1 MKLEKLQ
8 AAQAADEAVLNAAF
22 AILREHGVGDGMLGV
37 YFREPIDS
45 YVLQFEQ
52 ENSSYFEWVR
62 VELASL
68 ENFPEDV
75 LLEAAQRLATRIG
88 ITYKRFL
95 LTKLN

>member
-1 MKLEKLQ
+1 MSLERLTPAK
-8 AAQAADEAVLNAAF
+8 AADEAILNAAY

-37 YFREPIDS
+37 YFREPVNS
-45 YVLQFEQ
+45 YVLQFEA

-62 VELASL
+62 VELSSL
-68 ENFPEDV
+68 DNLPEEK
-75 LLEAAQRLATRIG
+75 LLEAAGRLATRIG

>member
-37 YFREPIDS
+37 YFREPINS

>member
-37 YFREPIDS
+37 YFREPINS

-68 ENFPEDV
+68 ENLPEDV

>member
-1 MKLEKLQ
+1 MSLEKLTP
-8 AAQAADEAVLNAAF
+8 AKAADEAVLNAAF
-22 AILREHGVGDGMLGV
+22 AILRDHGVGDGMLGV
-37 YFREPIDS
+37 YFREPVNS
-45 YVLQFEQ
+45 YVLQFEA

-62 VELASL
+62 VELKSL
-68 ENFPEDV
+68 DNLPESL

>member
-37 YFREPIDS
+37 YFREPINS

-75 LLEAAQRLATRIG
+75 LLEAAKRLATRIG
-88 ITYKRFL
+88 ITFKRFL
-95 LTKLN
+95 SSKLN

>member
-1 MKLEKLQ
+1 MKLEKLTP
-8 AAQAADEAVLNAAF
+8 AKAADEAVLNAAF

-37 YFREPIDS
+37 YFREPVNS
-45 YVLQFEQ
+45 YVLQFDA

-62 VELASL
+62 VDLSSL
-68 ENFPEDV
+68 DNLPEDL
-75 LLEAAQRLATRIG
+75 LLEAAGRLATRIG

>member
-1 MKLEKLQ
+1 MKLEELNPAK
-8 AAQAADEAVLNAAF
+8 AADEAILNAAF

-37 YFREPIDS
+37 YFREPVNT
-45 YVLQFEQ
+45 YVLQFES

-62 VELASL
+62 VNLRGL
-68 ENFPEDV
+68 DNLPETEI
-75 LLEAAQRLATRIG
+75 LEAAARLATRIG

>member
-37 YFREPIDS
+37 YFREPINS

-75 LLEAAQRLATRIG
+75 LLEAAKRLATRIG

-95 LTKLN
+95 SSKLN